1 MKKLDGAYVTSI
13 RPGKRV
19 GDATVHN
26 LRALKYHSG
35 EISYKLSHNES
46 WKVLPQRITVP
57 NEPFNWLPLFT
68 EQLPISRRKFND
80 LQAMKNVI
88 PREVHHFYDTLP
100 HTDN

>member
-13 RPGKRV
+13 RSSKRV

-46 WKVLPQRITVP
+46 WKVLPQRVTVP
-57 NEPFNWLPLFT
+57 NEPFNWFHYSPSSYQYQEENLTIYKL
-68 EQLPISRRKFND
+68 
-80 LQAMKNVI
+80 
-88 PREVHHFYDTLP
+88 
-100 HTDN
+100 